1 MQKHTSQQ
9 LNMQNNTFGERLRA
23 ERKRL
28 NMNQD
33 DFAAVGGVKK
43 LAQVT
48 YEQDKRFPDAGYLMA
63 IAAIG
68 VDTAYVLSGA
78 VASDALSK
86 DEEELVLGY
95 RTLDI
100 RGKAGVLGMISG
112 MAAPQTIGGAINH
125 GKVGQQITGDITGA
139 KAVNLIGKKTKK

>member
-1 MQKHTSQQ
+1 
-9 LNMQNNTFGERLRA
+9 MQNNTFGERLRA

-48 YEQDKRFPDAGYLMA
+48 YEQDKRFPDAGYLIA
-63 IAAIG
+63 VAAIG
-68 VDTAYVLSGA
+68 VDTEYVLSGKINA
-78 VASDALSK
+78 EALNK
-86 DEEELVLGY
+86 DEQELVEGF
-95 RTLDI
+95 RSLDA

-112 MAAPQTIGGAINH
+112 MSAPQAIGGATIH
-125 GKVGQQITGDITGA
+125 GKVGQQIVGDITGPNT
-139 KAVNLIGKKTKK
+139 VNMSGKKSKK